1 LPAASGSADGPRIRP
16 AGWLRLST
24 ARCSYEIVEEAVRAG
39 ATRLAT
45 VLLPTSLAV
54 ERASAAG
61 LGLWSLARK
70 DSVLPVNPERR

>member
-1 LPAASGSADGPRIRP
+1 
-16 AGWLRLST
+16 
-24 ARCSYEIVEEAVRAG
+24 V
-39 ATRLAT
+39 TRLAT